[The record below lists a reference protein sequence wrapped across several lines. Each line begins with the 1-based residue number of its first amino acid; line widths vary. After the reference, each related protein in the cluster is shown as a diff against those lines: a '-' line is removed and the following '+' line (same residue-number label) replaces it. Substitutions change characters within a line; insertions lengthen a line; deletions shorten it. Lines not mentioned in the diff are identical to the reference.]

1 MANLDGAQRLQRGKE
16 LAPARAL
23 AFKLWQENPQINRG
37 QLDQALKEKGFEVH
51 RGTRDTWLS
60 RFKKGSMPR
69 TYPSQPRAK
78 ARSNSA
84 RQLAFTLCAENP
96 QITRTELS
104 QALKERGF
112 EVPYSTAVTWLIRFK
127 KRGMEGISNPA
138 QALARK
144 LWEENP
150 QITGPQLAEA
160 LKEKGFV
167 AHKSTHYNWLRSFR
181 AGKGAETEA
190 EVPTPAVTPSEIPL
204 EEPSRL
210 NLEQIIEAAGSV
222 EALSVLFYQ
231 GVMRELGKKDAT
243 NHLLKQECLELT
255 NKIAGLKRTLEE
267 VTRDRNR
274 MMREYNEKLAKIKVG
289 TLTLDESA
297 RRLIPRVR
305 ERGGY

>member
-1 MANLDGAQRLQRGKE
+1 MANLDGTPRQERAKE

-23 AFKLWQENPQINRG
+23 AFKLWQENRQITRI
-37 QLDQALKEKGFEVH
+37 QLNQALEEKGFKVFV
-51 RGTRDTWLS
+51 GTRDTWLS
-60 RFKKGSMPR
+60 RFNKGSKPR
-69 TYPSQPRAK
+69 TSLATPRGRAK
-78 ARSNSA
+78 PNPA
-84 RQLAFTLCAENP
+84 RQLAFKLCQENP
-96 QITRTELS
+96 QITTAELGR
-104 QALKERGF
+104 ALKEKGF
-112 EVPYSTAVTWLIRFK
+112 VVPRPTAVTWLIRFR
-127 KRGMEGISNPA
+127 KRGMEGILNPA
-138 QALARK
+138 QELARK

-150 QITGPQLAEA
+150 QITALQLGQA

-167 AHKSTHYNWLRSFR
+167 AHKSTHFNWLRIFR

-190 EVPTPAVTPSEIPL
+190 EVPTPAVVPSEIPL

-255 NKIAGLKRTLEE
+255 NKIAGLKRTLDE

-297 RRLIPRVR
+297 RRLIPRVGG
-305 ERGGY
+305 RGGY